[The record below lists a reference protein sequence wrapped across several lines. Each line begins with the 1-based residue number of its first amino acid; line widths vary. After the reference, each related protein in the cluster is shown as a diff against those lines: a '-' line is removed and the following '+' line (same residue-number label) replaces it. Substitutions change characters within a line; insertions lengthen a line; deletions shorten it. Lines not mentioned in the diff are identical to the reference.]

1 MGVKGLD
8 IFCGVNESDPRSNV
22 HYLSKKGLKKI
33 QACMGFEPITSVI
46 LVSQRS
52 WVQILYRLEFFFF
65 FFRPYFHYCL
75 SSAHYC
81 KDHFHSC
88 LYPQFK
94 YDFHIFL
101 AIYILWSQFLIK
113 LVFFHYF
120 CRDINV
126 LLIGDPSTA
135 KSQML
140 R

>member
-1 MGVKGLD
+1 
-8 IFCGVNESDPRSNV
+8 
-22 HYLSKKGLKKI
+22 
-33 QACMGFEPITSVI
+33 MGFEPVTSVI

-65 FFRPYFHYCL
+65 FRPYFHYCL

-81 KDHFHSC
+81 EDHFHLC

-101 AIYILWSQFLIK
+101 AVYILWSQFLIK
-113 LVFFHYF
+113 LVFFYYF